1 MKHVPNCYY
10 FRSLVTQSRS
20 CLKKFIIKIVILS
33 LPYCLF
39 SQELSGLRE
48 RVVTAGND
56 TIRLDTVPVVAGSI
70 TLTTNTGVLIDSGL
84 YRTDP
89 VNSLLLIDK
98 DFPWYG
104 EELIASY
111 RVFTAG
117 PDLTLSRKDTAMII
131 PWQREASDEDP
142 FRYTY
147 RPVSDDFWREETLM
161 RSGSIS
167 RGITFGNNQDVIVNS
182 NLNLQLSGKLDDNLN
197 IVASISDQN
206 IPLQPE
212 GYSMQ
217 IHEFDKVFIQLYNDN
232 VAITAGD
239 FGIGGGE
246 GIFLPLDR
254 KAQGVQFTG
263 NVEPAAGPFS
273 EVRSTSSAAMAKG
286 RYHRN
291 SFTGTEG
298 NQGPYKLKGPN
309 NELFIIV
316 LAGSERVFVDGR
328 LLARGADRH
337 YVIDYNLAEITFTS
351 NMPITRDRRI
361 LVEFEYSDRNYARY
375 MFSNTTGLETE
386 SGSYFVNLY
395 SEHDARNQPLLQELR
410 DEDIEL
416 LASIGDSI
424 NKAWIPRVDSVEFRN
439 DVVLYEKADTVVD
452 GIQYSIYRHSADPA
466 KAFYRPAFSYLGE
479 QSGNYRQVKS
489 AANGRVFEWTP
500 PVNGVPSGTHEPVT
514 LLVTPKKLQIAS
526 MGGSHRISVN
536 TEATFELAL
545 SNNDLNTFSAL
556 DNENNT
562 GMAFR
567 TGIDNL
573 FPLDSEGHSVAAG
586 IEYEFAGN
594 RFATTERYR
603 PPEYERDW
611 NLSDLA
617 GTADEHRLGWYAGYE
632 RNNRFARYMGEYL
645 ALPGIFSGLLNT
657 LEASVPVA
665 GFEGSLDLSYL
676 STETPV
682 EGSGFIRHTAEVSR
696 PLWVLIL
703 GVRSEG
709 EDNRKELAGSG
720 SLSPSSFAFH
730 QWEVFLRNPDTS
742 AFHFFTAFS
751 ERNDKLPFNDRLE
764 HYSLAR
770 EISAGFRSRLAHG
783 NRLSATLHHRM
794 LEMDDA
800 RLDDLHAGIGQGHAG
815 MGQGLAGMPDNSLN
829 GRIEAVMAA
838 PGGAIQGT
846 LFYETGS
853 GLEMI
858 RDFMFIEVA
867 RGQGTHTWTDYN
879 DNGIKEL
886 DEFEPAAFPDQ
897 ANYIRVMIPSDEF
910 VRTRSGQFSQ
920 TLRLGAPSAWHGSAG
935 IRGFVSLFSNNS
947 AFRAAHKT
955 AGNSARDFSP
965 FHINLA
971 DTNLL
976 NLTSSFRN
984 TLSFRSPGRSFSLE
998 YLHSS
1003 NKSRNLL
1010 VNGLETR
1017 EDRSDALHGRYEQ
1030 SPRVTFISRVEKGER
1045 QHASEFFPGR
1055 DFSIDLIVAK
1065 AGISVQPGHA
1075 LQTSLNM
1082 EYMQQTNSPGGE
1094 TAVQQKLGTEV
1105 RYTLVSRG
1113 NITAGADYF
1122 HITYDAPPNTPLA
1135 WEMLGGL
1142 RPGNN
1147 VVLNVQ
1153 WEQTFA
1159 GNLQISLNYSGR
1171 TSSGTNFIHTGG
1183 MQVRAYF

>member
-1 MKHVPNCYY
+1 M
-10 FRSLVTQSRS
+10 
-20 CLKKFIIKIVILS
+20 ILA
-33 LPYCLF
+33 LPSCLF

-48 RVVTAGND
+48 RIVTAGND
-56 TIRLDTVPVVAGSI
+56 TIRLDTVPVVPGSI
-70 TLTTNTGVLIDSGL
+70 TLTTTTGLLIDSEL

-98 DFPWYG
+98 NFPWYG

-131 PWQREASDEDP
+131 PWQRDISDEDP
-142 FRYTY
+142 YRYTY

-217 IHEFDKVFIQLYNDN
+217 IHEFDKVFIQLYNEN

-254 KAQGVQFTG
+254 KAQGVQFAG
-263 NVEPAAGPFS
+263 NVEPAAGRFS
-273 EVRSTSSAAMAKG
+273 EVRNTSSAAMAKG

-298 NQGPYKLKGPN
+298 NQGPYKLKGQN
-309 NELFIIV
+309 NELFIII
-316 LAGSERVFVDGR
+316 LAGSERVYVDGR
-328 LLARGADRH
+328 LLTRGADRH

-361 LVEFEYSDRNYARY
+361 IVEFEYSDRNFARY

-386 SGSYFVNLY
+386 RGSYFVNIY

-416 LASIGDSI
+416 LASVGDSLH
-424 NKAWIPRVDSVEFRN
+424 KAWIPRVDSVEFRN
-439 DVVLYEKADTVVD
+439 DMVLYEKADTVVD
-452 GIQYSIYRHSADPA
+452 GIQYSIYRHSVDPA
-466 KAFYRPAFSYLGE
+466 KAFYRPAFSYVGE
-479 QSGNYRQVKS
+479 NSGNYRQVRS
-489 AANGRVFEWTP
+489 AANGRVFEWTA

-514 LLVTPKKLQIAS
+514 LLVTPKKQQVAS
-526 MGGSHRISVN
+526 MGGTRRVSGN

-556 DNENNT
+556 DNDNNT

-567 TGIDNL
+567 TGIDNV
-573 FPLDSEGHSVAAG
+573 FPLYGEGHSVAGG
-586 IEYEFAGN
+586 IDYEFAGN

-611 NLSDLA
+611 NLSELEA
-617 GTADEHRLGWYAGYE
+617 TADEHRLGWYAGY
-632 RNNRFARYMGEYL
+632 NGNVRFARYRGEYL
-645 ALPGIFSGLLNT
+645 ALPGIYSGLRNT
-657 LEASVPVA
+657 LEALVPAA
-665 GFEGSLDLSYL
+665 GFEGNLNLSYL

-682 EGSGFIRHTAEVSR
+682 AGSGFMRHAAEVSR
-696 PLWVLIL
+696 PLWLLIL

-709 EDNRKELAGSG
+709 EDNRKELKGSG

-730 QWEVFLRNPDTS
+730 QWEIFLRNPDTS
-742 AFHFFTAFS
+742 AFHFFTAYR
-751 ERNDKLPFNDRLE
+751 ERDDRLPFNDRLE

-794 LEMDDA
+794 LEVVEGSTDEPQFVG
-800 RLDDLHAGIGQGHAG
+800 LQGQAGR
-815 MGQGLAGMPDNSLN
+815 PDNSLN
-829 GRIEAVMAA
+829 GRMEAVLAA
-838 PGGAIQGT
+838 PGGAVQGT

-853 GLEMI
+853 GLERK

-867 RGQGTHTWTDYN
+867 KGQGTHTWTDYN

-897 ANYIRVMIPSDEF
+897 ANYIRVMIPSDDF
-910 VRTRSGQFSQ
+910 VRIRSGQFSQ
-920 TLRLGAPSAWHGSAG
+920 TLRLGAPSAWQSSAG
-935 IRGFVSLFSNNS
+935 IRGFLSLFSNNS

-955 AGNSARDFSP
+955 AGNSTRDFSP
-965 FHINLA
+965 FHAELA
-971 DTNLL
+971 DSNLI

-984 TLSFRSPGRSFSLE
+984 TLSFRSPGRRFSLD

-1010 VNGLETR
+1010 VNGLESR

-1030 SPRVTFISRVEKGER
+1030 SPSVTLLSRVEKGER

-1055 DFSIDLIVAK
+1055 DFSIDMIMAK
-1065 AGISVQPGHA
+1065 AGVSVQPGYS
-1075 LQTSLNM
+1075 LQTSLHV
-1082 EYMQQTNSPGGE
+1082 EYRHQTNSPGNE

-1105 RYTLVSRG
+1105 RYTIASRG

-1122 HITYDAPPNTPLA
+1122 HITYDASPNTPLA

-1142 RPGNN
+1142 RPGSN
-1147 VVLNVQ
+1147 VILNVQ

-1159 GNLQISLNYSGR
+1159 GNLQLSLNYSGR
-1171 TSSGTNFIHTGG
+1171 TSSGTGFIHTGG
-1183 MQVRAYF
+1183 MQVQAYF